1 MGRNPIF
8 LILGFITILLPYLL
22 PTRYISSL
30 KIGDINIVAIFQ
42 LSISFV
48 NFYYNIN
55 RYIPK
60 LLSPVG
66 TISL

>member
-8 LILGFITILLPYLL
+8 LILGFITILLPYLW

-42 LSISFV
+42 LSIPFM

-55 RYIPK
+55 RYILK
-60 LLSPVG
+60 LLPPMN
-66 TISL
+66 TIIQ